1 MANAHFGVF
10 FALYLASQVH
20 RAAVKS
26 VFGEYFSAASYEF
39 TRSGGLLATRASRVR
54 RSSSTRTFL
63 HRIGA
68 GVCKIAT

>member
-10 FALYLASQVH
+10 FALYLGSQAH

-39 TRSGGLLATRASRVR
+39 TRSGGALGDASLQGE
-54 RSSSTRTFL
+54 T
-63 HRIGA
+63 
-68 GVCKIAT
+68 K